1 MENKAI
7 LEFIKTNIDL
17 NKSQLAYSILNVD
30 DLVLKY
36 RQWFRLMPKISPYYA
51 VKANPSQQLLKVLIE
66 LGVGFDCASQYEM
79 QRLIGLGAKPES
91 IIFANTCKTRESL
104 KYSRDSGIRL
114 MTVDCL
120 DDLYDIQSMHSD
132 AKLLVRIKV
141 DDTDSKVKLNDK
153 FGLQLDGVY
162 DLMMA
167 AKDKDLQVTGV
178 AFHVGSGAQNA
189 HLYDQAIASARQ
201 VFDLAAT
208 IGYHQMTVLNIGGGF
223 PGSTSH
229 HQSLIS
235 NLPDNSS
242 GGTTIEQIALVVN
255 RAIDDYFGDYGDR
268 LTIMAEPGTYF
279 CESAVTLLTRILS
292 KKLVIDGQNNIEK
305 IMYYLNDGAYGSFR
319 DSIYIQKTYKPIPLL
334 ASDDSLKRKNYNSIL
349 WGPTCCSRD
358 CIQDSCSMVEMFAGE
373 WLLFDNMGAYTDN
386 YGNYGFN
393 GIPKP
398 LCLVYNSNHN

>member
-1 MENKAI
+1 MENKEF
-7 LEFIKTNIDL
+7 LEFINKKIDL
-17 NKSQLAYSILNVD
+17 NNSQLAYSILNVD

-79 QRLIGLGAKPES
+79 QHLIGLGAKPES
-91 IIFANTCKTRESL
+91 IIFANTCKTWSSL

-114 MTVDCL
+114 MTVDCT
-120 DDLYDIQSMHSD
+120 DDLYDIKSIHPEASLQ
-132 AKLLVRIKV
+132 VRIKV
-141 DDTDSKVKLNDK
+141 DDTDSIVKLNDK
-153 FGLQLDGVY
+153 FGLRLDGVS
-162 DLMMA
+162 DLLMT
-167 AKDKDLQVTGV
+167 AKQLGLQVTGV

-189 HLYDQAIASARQ
+189 QLYDQAIASARQ

-208 IGYHQMTVLNIGGGF
+208 IGYNQMTVLNIGGGF
-223 PGSTSH
+223 PGSTTS
-229 HQSLIS
+229 QS
-235 NLPDNSS
+235 PDNS
-242 GGTTIEQIALVVN
+242 GCGTTIEQIARVVN

-268 LTIMAEPGTYF
+268 LSIMAEPGTYF

-358 CIQDSCSMVEMFAGE
+358 CIQDNCSMVEMFAGE

-398 LCLVYNSNHN
+398 LCLVYTRNK